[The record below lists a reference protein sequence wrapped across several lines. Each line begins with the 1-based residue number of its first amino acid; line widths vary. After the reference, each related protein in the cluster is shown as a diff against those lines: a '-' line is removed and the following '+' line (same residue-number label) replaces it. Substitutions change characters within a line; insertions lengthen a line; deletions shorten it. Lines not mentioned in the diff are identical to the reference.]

1 MATFKVIACIN
12 TKGVMGND
20 GSLLYHIKSDMANFQ
35 RATTGNVV
43 VMGRRTFES
52 LPDGLPLRGRVN
64 IILTQIKDYSVT
76 IPKDRD
82 CDLYITHSLEETV
95 ELCEAMFQG
104 KELFLIGGADTI
116 LEFWDQG
123 LINELR
129 LTIVNDDADG
139 DTVFPM
145 HILDSPKL
153 KLAFETLPQKEIG
166 KGNPKFRY
174 KIYKK

>member
-20 GSLLYHIKSDMANFQ
+20 GSLLYHIKNDMANFQ

-43 VMGRRTFES
+43 IMGRRTFES
-52 LPDGLPLRGRVN
+52 LPDGLPLKGRVN
-64 IILTQIKDYSVT
+64 IILTQIEDYSVT

-95 ELCEAMFQG
+95 ELCEAMFQD

-139 DTVFPM
+139 DTVFPLQ
-145 HILDSPKL
+145 ILDSPKL
-153 KLAFETLPQKEIG
+153 KLTFETLPQKEIG

>member
-12 TKGVMGND
+12 KKGVMGND
-20 GSLLYHIKSDMANFQ
+20 GSLLYHIKNDMANF
-35 RATTGNVV
+35 RRMTTGNVV
-43 VMGRRTFES
+43 IMGRRTFES
-52 LPDGLPLRGRVN
+52 LPKGLPLKGRVN
-64 IILTQIKDYSVT
+64 IILTQIEDYSVT
-76 IPKDRD
+76 VPKDRD

-116 LEFWDQG
+116 LEFWDKG
-123 LINELR
+123 LISELR
-129 LTIVNDDADG
+129 LTIVDDDADG

-145 HILDSPKL
+145 HILNSPKL
-153 KLAFETLPQKEIG
+153 KLAFETLPQKEAG
-166 KGNPKFRY
+166 KGNPKFRF